1 VTTPRFDLPT
11 IEGDTREFWD
21 GLRDGRLLLRR
32 CTSCRT
38 VHYYPRPFCPSCW
51 SDDVEWVEAGG
62 GGHVYTYS
70 MVHRNDLPPFQEQV
84 PYLAA
89 IVELDEGPRIM
100 SRLVDVEGDAV
111 DIGMRVQADFTA
123 LTDDISIVVFRPA

>member
-1 VTTPRFDLPT
+1 VATPRFDLPT

-21 GLRDGRLLLRR
+21 GLRDGKLLLRR
-32 CTSCRT
+32 CTACRA

-51 SDDVEWVEAGG
+51 SADVEWVEAGG

-70 MVHRNDLPPFQEQV
+70 MVHRNDLPPFQQQV

-111 DIGMRVQADFTA
+111 DIGLPVQADFTA